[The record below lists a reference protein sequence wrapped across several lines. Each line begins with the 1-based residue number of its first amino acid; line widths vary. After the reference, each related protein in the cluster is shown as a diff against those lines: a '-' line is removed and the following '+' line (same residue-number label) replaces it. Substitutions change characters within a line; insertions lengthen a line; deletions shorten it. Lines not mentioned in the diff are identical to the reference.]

1 MSPLGLAWQACLKNT
16 EGELELL
23 TDIDVLLMV
32 EKGIRGGISHV
43 IHRYP
48 KAINKYMK
56 NYEKNI
62 KSFLRMGNVSKTAC
76 KWFSMSKKLSKF
88 NDRFKKDYAENSNKG
103 YLLELDVEYPKN
115 LFNLHSDLPF

>member
-56 NYEKNI
+56 NYEKNS
-62 KSFLRMGNVSKTAC
+62 KSSYLMYLDENNFCGWETSQ
-76 KWFSMSKKLSKF
+76 KLPVNGF
-88 NDRFKKDYAENSNKG
+88 Q
-103 YLLELDVEYPKN
+103 
-115 LFNLHSDLPF
+115 